1 MFEQKLYL
9 HLSKLKTI
17 LMLFIITRASYNYDE
32 QPHPKA
38 RKKIIPNYS
47 IHENW
52 TEAYYNSISPNKL
65 WRSVGTGH
73 TTINKDAGIK
83 RQQGTTTVWV
93 ISFSSLSKLME
104 FITYEG
110 RIIIAPKEYNE
121 YPTIK
126 IYDDYIE

>member
-83 RQQGTTTVWV
+83 RTGWRDHCH
-93 ISFSSLSKLME
+93 SLGM
-104 FITYEG
+104 
-110 RIIIAPKEYNE
+110 A
-121 YPTIK
+121 YP
-126 IYDDYIE
+126 DDPGQPGCWY